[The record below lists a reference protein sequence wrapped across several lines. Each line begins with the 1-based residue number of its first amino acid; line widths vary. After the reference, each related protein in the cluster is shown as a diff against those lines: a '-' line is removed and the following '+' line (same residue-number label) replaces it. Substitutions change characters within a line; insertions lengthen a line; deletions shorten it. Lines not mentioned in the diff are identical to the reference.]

1 MNQLL
6 LATNNRQKAGELR
19 LLLANVPVE
28 ILTLEQFPS
37 IDAILEDQETLEGNA
52 LKKARGVFR
61 LTKVPTLADDSGL
74 EVDYLNKGP
83 GVYSSRYAGPSA
95 TYAGNCKKLLLEMKG
110 VPPRR
115 RGAQFRC
122 VLAFVA
128 APDFE
133 RIAQGTCLGAI
144 TEVLRGN
151 LGFGYDPLFLP
162 NGYEQTLAEMESS
175 LKNKLSH
182 RAKAIQ
188 NIQPILS
195 DFFACQVM

>member
-1 MNQLL
+1 M
-6 LATNNRQKAGELR
+6 
-19 LLLANVPVE
+19 
-28 ILTLEQFPS
+28 
-37 IDAILEDQETLEGNA
+37 
-52 LKKARGVFR
+52 KKARGVFR
-61 LTKVPTLADDSGL
+61 LANVPTLADDSGL

-95 TYAGNCKKLLLEMKG
+95 TYADNCRKLLLEMKG

-133 RIAQGTCLGAI
+133 RIAQGACLGSI
-144 TEVLRGN
+144 TEVPRGI
-151 LGFGYDPLFLP
+151 LGFGYDPLFVP
-162 NGYEQTLAEMESS
+162 NGYQQTLAEMESS

-188 NIQPILS
+188 NIQPILF
-195 DFFACQVM
+195 DFFALQVM